1 MRRSVELDTPAD
13 VARPFIVVAA
23 VCFAA
28 GFYGY
33 LAVSSFL
40 AP

>member
-1 MRRSVELDTPAD
+1 MRRGADFDSPAD
-13 VARPFIVVAA
+13 VARPFVVVAA

-40 AP
+40 AS

>member
-1 MRRSVELDTPAD
+1 
-13 VARPFIVVAA
+13 VARPFVVVAA

-33 LAVSSFL
+33 LAVSSLF
-40 AP
+40 AS

>member
-1 MRRSVELDTPAD
+1 MRRSVELDSPAD

-23 VCFAA
+23 ACFAA

-33 LAVSSFL
+33 LAVSSLL
-40 AP
+40 AS